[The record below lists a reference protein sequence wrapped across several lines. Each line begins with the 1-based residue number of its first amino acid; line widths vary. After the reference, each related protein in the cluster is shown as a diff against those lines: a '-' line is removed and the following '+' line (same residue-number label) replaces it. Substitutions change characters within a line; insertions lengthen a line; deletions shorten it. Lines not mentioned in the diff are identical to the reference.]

1 MTKQNETRKRSVTI
15 NQQHINEQART
26 VAIAFSSEKPY
37 RRYFG
42 DEVLQHDRANVR
54 MQRLENNA
62 ALLLDHDWTRQI
74 GVVERA
80 WLEEGKGRA
89 LVRFGKSPLA
99 EEIFQD
105 VIDGIR
111 QHISVGYTVHEYTED
126 ENNAGLINV
135 TDWEP
140 LEISIVSVPADTD
153 VGVGRNHDT
162 KQPQLKPSKEN
173 TMKNEESTTK
183 SIEQGTDNERKRVS
197 EIMAMGKKYGFEEAQ
212 SEFITEGHTPD
223 KFRQHIIDAL
233 HTQSEE
239 SALRDNTRVTIGLN
253 DKEARQFSFQR
264 ALNYLVNPNSK
275 KAQEQAAFELDV
287 SDEAQRQ
294 GMQVGSG
301 IAVPYD
307 VLARSNTHTM
317 TGLEGDDS
325 NASGTIK
332 QSYLDGSFIDILN
345 NQSVTLQLATHMTNL
360 SGYIKIPK
368 QTDSTKAFWVGEM
381 EAAAHSQVGF
391 DSIDM
396 QPRTIGVATSV
407 TKELLANSA
416 SNVEAIIR
424 RDMATQAALAI
435 DYAALY
441 GEGKKQ
447 PLGLVKTPGIQT
459 YDYADMMQFADF
471 VELEKI
477 IAAKNAAGQ
486 AMTFVMNPADYS
498 QTKLIPRGNGIQAPI
513 VDSNG
518 TINGFNVQASN
529 QIQKGQVFF
538 GNFTDLVIGS
548 WGGIELN
555 VDPLTQLESRV
566 IKIVMH
572 QNLDFAVRRPESFV
586 IANQQAAALKKGAK

>member
-1 MTKQNETRKRSVTI
+1 MTTQNAISKRSVTI
-15 NQQHINEQART
+15 SAQNIDVDKRT
-26 VAIAFSSEKPY
+26 VTLAFSSNKPY
-37 RRYFG
+37 KRHFG
-42 DEVLQHDRANVR
+42 DEILQHDAQNVR

-80 WLEEGKGRA
+80 WLEDGKGRA
-89 LVRFGKSPLA
+89 VVRFSKSALA

-105 VIDGIR
+105 VVDGIR
-111 QHISVGYTVHEYTED
+111 QHISVGYAVYDIQANED
-126 ENNAGLINV
+126 NEKQFNV

-140 LEISIVSVPADTD
+140 LEISVVSVPADIS
-153 VGVGRNHDT
+153 VGVGRHLESILPSTQKEPTTMNKEELNT
-162 KQPQLKPSKEN
+162 KAV
-173 TMKNEESTTK
+173 
-183 SIEQGTDNERKRVS
+183 EQGADNERKRVNELLELGKRYGYEKAQNQFIQEGKTS
-197 EIMAMGKKYGFEEAQ
+197 EQ
-212 SEFITEGHTPD
+212 
-223 KFRQHIIDAL
+223 FRQYIMDEMHEKGSKPL
-233 HTQSEE
+233 K
-239 SALRDNTRVTIGLN
+239 DNSQVKIGLS

-264 ALNYLVNPNSK
+264 ALNYLIQPNST
-275 KAQEQAAFELDV
+275 KARDEAAFELDV
-287 SDEAQRQ
+287 SEQAQRQ
-294 GMQVGSG
+294 GMQVGGG
-301 IAVPYD
+301 IAVPYE
-307 VLARSNTHTM
+307 VLARTTTHTM
-317 TGLEGDDS
+317 TGLEGDSS

-381 EAAAHSQVGF
+381 EAAGHSQVGF

-416 SNVEAIIR
+416 SNVEAIIK

-441 GEGKKQ
+441 GEGNKQ

-477 IAAKNAAGQ
+477 IASKNATGQ

-518 TINGFNVQASN
+518 TINGFSVHASN
-529 QIQKGQVFF
+529 QIPKGQLFF
-538 GNFTDLVIGS
+538 GNFTDLVVGS

-572 QNLDFAVRRPESFV
+572 QNLDFAVRRTESFV
-586 IANQQAAALKKGAK
+586 IANKAAALKKGAK